1 MAVLA
6 GAVAAFAGD
15 GKRRCRVRTH
25 GPEVS
30 LSTSLA
36 VQLRVI
42 RALMIREA
50 QGKYSVETLGFFW
63 VIAEPLILTCGVIA
77 LWLITDRG
85 KGHGDVS
92 IVALAITAYSHIQL
106 WRLVVLPSIHSIRS
120 SGWLLYHHNVHV
132 IDVIVAR
139 AMLLSVAIFTS
150 FVIVTSTC
158 VLFDVFPPVRD
169 PGLIIAAWCLD
180 TLFIFSF
187 AVVIA
192 GISELTEFVE
202 KIIHPLLYLTLPLT
216 GAFTLTAWL
225 PPRMRIILEW
235 SPLAN
240 AIEMLRCGVYPISV
254 KTYWSV
260 PLILISSLILL
271 TIGVPLVLFARRQI
285 QVQ

>member
-1 MAVLA
+1 MSSSDA
-6 GAVAAFAGD
+6 
-15 GKRRCRVRTH
+15 RPR
-25 GPEVS
+25 VS
-30 LSTSLA
+30 LFTSLA

-92 IVALAITAYSHIQL
+92 IVALALTAYSHIQL
-106 WRLVVLPSIHSIRS
+106 WRLTVLPSIHSIRN

-150 FVIVTSTC
+150 FVIVCSIC

-192 GISELTEFVE
+192 GVSELSEFVE
-202 KIIHPLLYLTLPLT
+202 KILHPLMYLTLPLT

-225 PPRMRIILEW
+225 PPRARIIMEW

-240 AIEMLRCGVYPISV
+240 AIEMFRAGVYPISV

-260 PLILISSLILL
+260 PLILFSSLFLL
-271 TIGVPLVLFARRQI
+271 TIGVPLVLYARRQI

>member
-1 MAVLA
+1 MSSSDA
-6 GAVAAFAGD
+6 
-15 GKRRCRVRTH
+15 RPR
-25 GPEVS
+25 VS

>member
-1 MAVLA
+1 MSSS
-6 GAVAAFAGD
+6 D
-15 GKRRCRVRTH
+15 VRAK
-25 GPEVS
+25 VS
-30 LSTSLA
+30 LFTSLA

-50 QGKYSVETLGFFW
+50 QGKYSAETLGFFW
-63 VIAEPLILTCGVIA
+63 IIAEPMVLTCGVIA
-77 LWLITDRG
+77 LWLITNRG

-92 IVALAITAYSHIQL
+92 IVALALTAYSHIQL
-106 WRLVVLPSIHSIRS
+106 WRLIVLPSIHSIRN

-139 AMLLSVAIFTS
+139 AMMLSIAIFTS
-150 FVIVTSTC
+150 FVIVCSIC

-169 PGLIIAAWCLD
+169 PGLIILAWCLD
-180 TLFIFSF
+180 TLFVFSF
-187 AVVIA
+187 AVVVA
-192 GISELTEFVE
+192 GVSELSEFVE
-202 KIIHPLLYLTLPLT
+202 KILHPLMYLTLPLT

-225 PPRMRIILEW
+225 PPSARIVIEW

-240 AIEMLRCGVYPISV
+240 AIEMFRAGVYPISV

-260 PLILISSLILL
+260 PLILFSSLFLL
-271 TIGVPLVLFARRQI
+271 TIGVPLVFYARRQI